1 MPRLPFKIA
10 KPGPAKIK
18 IVTDQAPLKYD
29 SSKVYMQMG
38 SALRASES
46 AQMGMLRV
54 ARLIGDAKETK
65 ELQEA
70 AIAERL
76 GNIVNDIDD
85 LERVLTKF
93 ELQETRKIAQMISAA
108 LETTRASLGWY
119 MKFLA
124 NHSEEDA
131 EVYKPLAARLQAA
144 VTELVDVRKK
154 KVDDAVKMEE
164 AYDNKKTSVP
174 RIEAVKIKAA
184 NLTSPVTRRNL
195 PYPATP
201 TPSVGLPK
209 DEVLSATMEI
219 IQKEQT
225 QLEDKK

>member
-1 MPRLPFKIA
+1 MPRLPFKIT
-10 KPGPAKIK
+10 KPGAARVKV
-18 IVTDQAPLKYD
+18 VTDQAPLKYD

-54 ARLIGDAKETK
+54 ARLIGDGKETK

-93 ELQETRKIAQMISAA
+93 ELNETRQIAQMISAA

-119 MKFLA
+119 LKFLA
-124 NHSEEDA
+124 SHNEEDA
-131 EVYKPLAARLQAA
+131 AVYKPLAARLQAIVA
-144 VTELVDVRKK
+144 ELMNVRRQ
-154 KVDDAVKMEE
+154 KVDDTVKMEE
-164 AYDNKKTSVP
+164 AFDNKKVTAH
-174 RIEAVKIKAA
+174 RMDAVKLKA

-201 TPSVGLPK
+201 TPSVALPK
-209 DEVLSATMEI
+209 ADVLGATLEI
-219 IQKEQT
+219 IQKEQSE
-225 QLEDKK
+225 LENKK